1 MASTSRAAR
10 PWTWVGLAVSLAG
23 IPFVIAIYKLL
34 GFTRSGS
41 GAVVVRE
48 LCILALVGLVL
59 WIVRAKERLP
69 LSSIGLKRTPIG
81 ATLLWTLAVLIAFAA
96 TLFACLGLVLPA
108 LGLAYGSSGGLAP
121 ALPVTLL
128 VVIRAGLAEE
138 VFYRGFAIERIQT
151 LTGSKA
157 LAAGVPL
164 VMFAAFHFSQGIAG
178 VIVAFCI
185 GAVATGFYM
194 FKRNLGVLIAAHFLI
209 DFIPNVLIPLLS
221 KN

>member
-1 MASTSRAAR
+1 M
-10 PWTWVGLAVSLAG
+10 GLAVSLFG
-23 IPFVIAIYKLL
+23 IQVVIGVYKLL
-34 GFTRSGS
+34 GFTRSDS
-41 GAVVVRE
+41 GAVIVRE

-59 WIVRAKERLP
+59 WIVRAKEQLP
-69 LSSIGLKRTPIG
+69 LTSIGLKRGPIG
-81 ATLLWTLAVLIAFAA
+81 ATILWTLVVLIAFAA
-96 TLFACLGLVLPA
+96 TLFLCLGLILPA

-128 VVIRAGLAEE
+128 VVIRAGIAEE
-138 VFYRGFAIERIQT
+138 VFYRGFAIERIEA

-178 VIVAFCI
+178 VIVAFFI

-194 FKRNLGVLIAAHFLI
+194 VKRNLGVLIAAHFLI

-221 KN
+221 KS